1 MFGSIPRYLGFE
13 QSSATSFLAMPY
25 AKDDAD
31 GAARGLTLAIDV
43 RWERAMV
50 QPPRLW
56 LLTMHG
62 K

>member
-50 QPPRLW
+50 QPPRL
-56 LLTMHG
+56 
-62 K
+62 